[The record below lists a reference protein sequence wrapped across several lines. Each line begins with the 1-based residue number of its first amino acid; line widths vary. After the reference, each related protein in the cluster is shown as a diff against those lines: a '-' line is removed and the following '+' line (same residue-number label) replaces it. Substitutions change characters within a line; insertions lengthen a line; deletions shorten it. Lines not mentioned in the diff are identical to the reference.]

1 MLNSSTVCCALLCF
15 LILFSHVAYAQ
26 GIVDDISK
34 DEMLSSESF
43 SETIRTISRS
53 KRIFIL
59 TNSNQSMT
67 KGDFITLSIS
77 KSGPVARALVAKT
90 YQGFAGIKIMK
101 IYSLKRWAVLKKGIN
116 IDLVKGDDSY
126 LFKKKKEKT
135 KVAKENEEEISI
147 ESEED
152 LYNDSALISGD
163 TEFLDRDMRHI
174 KPDNIVSFAW
184 GRHQFENTID
194 KDIETNN
201 QFFGQW
207 AYQFADNYWLEGVYG
222 RTLIDNF
229 PATNT
234 QTLLNNFTGRFK
246 YVFKAPLYS
255 YIVPYVGFQQVSVS
269 SPEAGRTSDAALA
282 QQELD
287 LVDSLAKSGIVAGVT
302 VIRRMV
308 PGWFIKADIG
318 TDAINIGFA
327 IEF

>member
-1 MLNSSTVCCALLCF
+1 MLKFLSLCHVLLFFLTLHSFNANS
-15 LILFSHVAYAQ
+15 Q
-26 GIVDDISK
+26 GIVDDIS
-34 DEMLSSESF
+34 EGTLSSDVF
-43 SETIRTISRS
+43 SESIRTISRS

-59 TNSNQSMT
+59 TNSNQSLA
-67 KGDFITLSIS
+67 KGDFITLSLPN
-77 KSGPVARALVAKT
+77 SGPVARALVAKT

-101 IYSLKRWAVLKKGIN
+101 IYSLKRWALLKKGLG
-116 IDLVKGDDSY
+116 IDLIKGDDSS
-126 LFKKKKEKT
+126 LFKKKKEKSI
-135 KVAKENEEEISI
+135 AKEEEVKI
-147 ESEED
+147 EGEED
-152 LYNDSALISGD
+152 LYSDNKLIGDD
-163 TEFLDRDMRHI
+163 TEFISKDSRHI

-234 QTLLNNFTGRFK
+234 QTLLNNFVGRFK

-255 YIVPYVGFQQVSVS
+255 YIVPYIGFQQVSVS
-269 SPEAGRTSDAALA
+269 SPEAGRTNDATLA